1 MFGFNKKAEVV
12 QAAVEYCAPHWIV
25 VIRNPGETKWTP
37 LRSLTK
43 KVRVQDEFGNEKS
56 SRPAIESF
64 PSKSEADEWV
74 QSHMPGVSVV
84 KRGPVERNHDREWFS
99 GAGINARVVNMDAG

>member
-1 MFGFNKKAEVV
+1 MFAFNKKATEI

-25 VIRNPGETKWTP
+25 VIRNPRESKWTP

-64 PSKSEADEWV
+64 ESKQKADVWV
-74 QSHMPGVSVV
+74 KENMPGVALTQRSS
-84 KRGPVERNHDREWFS
+84 VERNKDHEWFGSS
-99 GAGINARVVNMDAG
+99 GPSISGEMQ

>member
-1 MFGFNKKAEVV
+1 MNVFNQASAKATEV

-25 VIRNPGETKWTP
+25 VIRNPGEVRWVP

-43 KVRVQDEFGNEKS
+43 KVVVMDEFGNEKS

-64 PSKSEADEWV
+64 ESKQAADEWV
-74 QSHMPGVSVV
+74 KANMPGTTVSAR
-84 KRGPVERNHDREWFS
+84 RGVDRNKDDEWFGS
-99 GAGINARVVNMDAG
+99 AMQERA